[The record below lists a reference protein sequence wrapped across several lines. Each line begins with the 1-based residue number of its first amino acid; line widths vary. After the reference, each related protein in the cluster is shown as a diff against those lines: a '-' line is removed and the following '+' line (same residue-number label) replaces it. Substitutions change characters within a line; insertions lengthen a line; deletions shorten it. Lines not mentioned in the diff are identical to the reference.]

1 MAGNNSKMQLPRSI
15 IPSILP
21 IARGIVSITFL
32 LALMVGVQSIG
43 TASATDANLEDGT
56 LEIFRLADRTNLKRL
71 DNGDFMFRLAR
82 DLRTGIV
89 YWAYMGS
96 TRHVVAVAPD
106 WRALADD
113 AVARAALLR
122 IVDLPRRVGCGV
134 GLIHRSWVYVVP
146 EDVRFGVSGAA
157 PDIRPVLV
165 KGEVR
170 NAVSG
175 RATDSL
181 LSYRNLVIGG

>member
-1 MAGNNSKMQLPRSI
+1 
-15 IPSILP
+15 
-21 IARGIVSITFL
+21 
-32 LALMVGVQSIG
+32 MVGVQSAG
-43 TASATDANLEDGT
+43 TASAADASVEVGT

-106 WRALADD
+106 RRALADD
-113 AVARAALLR
+113 AAARAALLR
-122 IVDLPRRVGCGV
+122 ITDLPRRVGCGV

-146 EDVRFGVSGAA
+146 EGVRFGASGAA
-157 PDIRPVLV
+157 PDIGSVLV

-170 NAVSG
+170 NDVTARTPV
-175 RATDSL
+175 SL
-181 LSYRNLVIGG
+181 LAYIARASCRERVSK

>member
-96 TRHVVAVAPD
+96 TRHVVRSEEHTSELQSLMRSSYAV
-106 WRALADD
+106 
-113 AVARAALLR
+113 
-122 IVDLPRRVGCGV
+122 
-134 GLIHRSWVYVVP
+134 
-146 EDVRFGVSGAA
+146 
-157 PDIRPVLV
+157 
-165 KGEVR
+165 
-170 NAVSG
+170 
-175 RATDSL
+175 
-181 LSYRNLVIGG
+181 